1 MKLGI
6 IGFGQR
12 SASVLGAFR
21 AEDPGLEIAGLVDS
35 NPEEARRR
43 MPEEFRAGLR
53 IFDSL
58 PELVEKENRMP

>member
-6 IGFGQR
+6 IGFGKR
-12 SASVLGAFR
+12 SASVLWAFR

-43 MPEEFRAGLR
+43 MPEEFRAKMCRRHFGY
-53 IFDSL
+53 
-58 PELVEKENRMP
+58 